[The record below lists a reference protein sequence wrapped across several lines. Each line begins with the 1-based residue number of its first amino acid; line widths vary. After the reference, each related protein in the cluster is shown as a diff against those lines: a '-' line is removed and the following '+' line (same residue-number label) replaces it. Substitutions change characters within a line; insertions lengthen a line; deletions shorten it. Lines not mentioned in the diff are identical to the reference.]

1 MVQENQSVS
10 SHVALC
16 LNQSRDSVSL
26 ATCVTS
32 RALKNPGPGRELRQ
46 HPGEQRPEGCLHPA
60 PPRPMELA
68 LLSNLTTAPG
78 AGTTPA
84 GAELSTN
91 RSSGEQEAGGS
102 PLLHGVAVACQALL
116 LLAIF
121 LLSCLGNCAVI
132 VVISKHRQLR
142 TVTNAFILSLSLA
155 DFLSA
160 LLCQPFSFVLLFSR
174 GGAWPF
180 GDRFCFANGFFNS
193 CFGIVS
199 TLTMTL
205 ISLDR
210 YYAIVRQPQREIG
223 RTRAVQLLAAAWL
236 TALGFS
242 FPWYLLAKEQW
253 VVHKKGYYHCMY
265 VFHSA
270 GSRLGAAYSI
280 SLIVLCYLLPFG
292 LMCFCHYNICKAVRL
307 SEIRVR
313 PVTTYAHLLRFYSEM
328 RTATTVLIMIVF
340 IICCRGPYCVMGLV
354 AAAGDYPFMP
364 LMDTV
369 AIWMAWANG
378 AINPLIYAIRNP
390 NISML
395 LGRNR
400 EEGYRTRNIAAYLCT
415 QGQNREVRGRADP
428 IHDRYSNRHG
438 QGSRV
443 SSSSPAN
450 GGDLAMW
457 ACKNPTVLFCRDGQ
471 ADTMSEPTGIKSE
484 TADTSL

>member
-1 MVQENQSVS
+1 
-10 SHVALC
+10 
-16 LNQSRDSVSL
+16 
-26 ATCVTS
+26 
-32 RALKNPGPGRELRQ
+32 
-46 HPGEQRPEGCLHPA
+46 
-60 PPRPMELA
+60 MEPHLLPLA
-68 LLSNLTTAPG
+68 LLTNMTTLGNPGGGTGATGGGRDANELTPG
-78 AGTTPA
+78 SSPTPT
-84 GAELSTN
+84 GN
-91 RSSGEQEAGGS
+91 RSAQEPAEEPEGS
-102 PLLHGVAVACQALL
+102 PLLHGVSVACQALL

-132 VVISKHRQLR
+132 LVIAKHRQLR
-142 TVTNAFILSLSLA
+142 TVTNGFILSLSVSDLLA
-155 DFLSA
+155 A
-160 LLCQPFSFVLLFSR
+160 LFCLPFSFLLLLR

-180 GDRFCFANGFFNS
+180 GDHLCLASGFLNS

-199 TLTMTL
+199 SLTMTL

-210 YYAIVRQPQREIG
+210 YFAIVRQPQGKIG
-223 RTRAVQLLAAAWL
+223 RTRATQLLLASWLAALA
-236 TALGFS
+236 FS
-242 FPWYLLAKEQW
+242 LPWYMLAQEQW
-253 VVHKKGYYHCMY
+253 VIHRKGNYHCLY

-270 GSRLGAAYSI
+270 GSSMGTAYSV
-280 SLIVLCYLLPFG
+280 SLIVLCYLLPFA

-340 IICCRGPYCVMGLV
+340 IICCWGPYCIMGLV
-354 AAAGDYPFMP
+354 AAAGDYPFTP

-415 QGQNREVRGRADP
+415 QGHNRGTRGHTDP
-428 IHDRYSNRHG
+428 IHDRYSNRKG

-471 ADTMSEPTGIKSE
+471 PDTVTENIAGIKPE
-484 TADTSL
+484 TVDTSL

>member
-1 MVQENQSVS
+1 ME
-10 SHVALC
+10 
-16 LNQSRDSVSL
+16 
-26 ATCVTS
+26 
-32 RALKNPGPGRELRQ
+32 
-46 HPGEQRPEGCLHPA
+46 
-60 PPRPMELA
+60 PPLLQLA
-68 LLSNLTTAPG
+68 LLSNLTALGSHG
-78 AGTTPA
+78 AGGGATAATEGRDGNQLPSGTAATP
-84 GAELSTN
+84 GGN
-91 RSSGEQEAGGS
+91 RSSPDPGRADEQEVS
-102 PLLHGVAVACQALL
+102 PLLHGVSVACQALL

-132 VVISKHRQLR
+132 LVIAKHRQLR
-142 TVTNAFILSLSLA
+142 TVTNAFILSLSVSDLLA
-155 DFLSA
+155 A
-160 LLCQPFSFVLLFSR
+160 LLCLPFSFLLLLSR
-174 GGAWPF
+174 GGGAAGGAWPF
-180 GDRFCFANGFFNS
+180 GDRLCFANGFFNS

-199 TLTMTL
+199 SLTMTL

-210 YYAIVRQPQREIG
+210 YYAIVRQPQGKIG
-223 RTRAVQLLAAAWL
+223 RARAIQLLVAAWL

-242 FPWYLLAKEQW
+242 FPWYLLAREQW
-253 VVHKKGYYHCMY
+253 VVHKRGYYHCMY

-280 SLIVLCYLLPFG
+280 SLIVLCYLLPFA

-340 IICCRGPYCVMGLV
+340 IICCWGPYCIMGLV
-354 AAAGDYPFMP
+354 AAAGDYPFTP

-415 QGQNREVRGRADP
+415 QGQNREVRGQSDP
-428 IHDRYSNRHG
+428 IRDRYTNRHG

-450 GGDLAMW
+450 GGDVAMW

-471 ADTMSEPTGIKSE
+471 PDTVTEPTGIKSE
-484 TADTSL
+484 TIDTSL

>member
-1 MVQENQSVS
+1 M
-10 SHVALC
+10 
-16 LNQSRDSVSL
+16 
-26 ATCVTS
+26 
-32 RALKNPGPGRELRQ
+32 ELLL
-46 HPGEQRPEGCLHPA
+46 P
-60 PPRPMELA
+60 LA
-68 LLSNLTTAPG
+68 LLGNLTAPG
-78 AGTTPA
+78 SGTSAATTAGGRDGSGTAAPA
-84 GAELSTN
+84 TN
-91 RSSGEQEAGGS
+91 RSSPEEAVSGGS

-132 VVISKHRQLR
+132 LVISKHRQLR
-142 TVTNAFILSLSLA
+142 TVTNAFILSLSLS
-155 DFLSA
+155 DFLTA
-160 LLCQPFSFVLLFSR
+160 LLCLPFSFVLLFSR
-174 GGAWPF
+174 GGAWLF

-210 YYAIVRQPQREIG
+210 YYAIVRQPQEKIG
-223 RTRAVQLLAAAWL
+223 RTRAVQLLVAAWL

-253 VVHKKGYYHCMY
+253 VVHKRGYYHCMY

-340 IICCRGPYCVMGLV
+340 IICCWGPYCIMGLV
-354 AAAGDYPFMP
+354 AAAGDYPFTP

-415 QGQNREVRGRADP
+415 QGQNREFP
-428 IHDRYSNRHG
+428 HLHLKNLP
-438 QGSRV
+438 RV
-443 SSSSPAN
+443 LGHWSVNPLSI
-450 GGDLAMW
+450 GGDVKAQITLQIG
-457 ACKNPTVLFCRDGQ
+457 L
-471 ADTMSEPTGIKSE
+471 SY
-484 TADTSL
+484 